1 VPVPLDEVPAVRSGS
16 VIVVAIVVLA
26 GSLVCAQRPET
37 NPEFTFSIGGPCG
50 ETIYGFA
57 GTTYDDGTWGRDLFF
72 DRDAWDDGTHAH
84 RALVPNN
91 RPGHTWDVLLTT
103 RDNPVPYG
111 SSFWC
116 WGLSYDGALSITDVT
131 TLGTTACS
139 SFRGPTCL
147 KFTGYE
153 RTEVVG
159 PPYGAGGEE
168 DRGALSWNIQSSQP
182 PAGLLPAEGTS
193 VVAKIRV
200 FARFPDVEGEEVS
213 GRLFFTPRTIFREG
227 LDDWTPELQVEWV
240 WGQVKLQDGNPP
252 LRVEDCEVRFRAVSP
267 LAPFIRCDPN
277 DDGTLNIADPVWIFT
292 ELFRGGRTTRCPAAA
307 DCNGDRARDISDGIY
322 GLSFLFRGTPPPPAP
337 FPACGRVA
345 DMDPKECPFP
355 STRCPP

>member
-1 VPVPLDEVPAVRSGS
+1 LPLLLPR
-16 VIVVAIVVLA
+16 
-26 GSLVCAQRPET
+26 
-37 NPEFTFSIGGPCG
+37 
-50 ETIYGFA
+50 Y
-57 GTTYDDGTWGRDLFF
+57 TYDDGTWGRDLFF
-72 DRDAWDDGTHAH
+72 DRDAWDDGGDHPAY
-84 RALVPNN
+84 ALVPNG
-91 RPGHTWDVLLTT
+91 RPWHTWDVLLTT

-111 SSFWC
+111 ASFWC

-131 TLGTTACS
+131 TLGTTACR

-147 KFTGYE
+147 KFTGRE

-159 PPYGAGGEE
+159 PPYGLGGEE

-182 PAGLLPAEGTS
+182 PAGLHPAEGTHP
-193 VVAKIRV
+193 VAKIRV

-227 LDDWTPELQVEWV
+227 LDDWTPDLEVTWAWWV
-240 WGQVKLQDGNPP
+240 IPVMLDRGNPP

-307 DCNGDRARDISDGIY
+307 DCNGDRARDITDGIHA
-322 GLSFLFRGTPPPPAP
+322 LAFIFHRGFPPPAP